1 MLKRAFYKED
11 VMCEDD
17 LKAVIDNSAT
27 CNVAA
32 SVDTVDW
39 IEWKKFLGQFFKPG
53 FSQGISKVH
62 VIEISMEDEALVY
75 KSKLLSTSE
84 GYHSNLSS
92 NDRKNKLMKKDITL
106 EMVRNPARYGL
117 KPLEDF
123 RVEAEPI
130 SEARTEY
137 LNSNF
142 KSYYNG
148 KDREWKLF
156 IPEADHS
163 DVTL

>member
-53 FSQGISKVH
+53 F
-62 VIEISMEDEALVY
+62 
-75 KSKLLSTSE
+75 
-84 GYHSNLSS
+84 
-92 NDRKNKLMKKDITL
+92 
-106 EMVRNPARYGL
+106 
-117 KPLEDF
+117 
-123 RVEAEPI
+123 
-130 SEARTEY
+130 
-137 LNSNF
+137 
-142 KSYYNG
+142 
-148 KDREWKLF
+148 
-156 IPEADHS
+156 
-163 DVTL
+163 